1 MTIDESKK
9 SYPVAIKF
17 FRSMFLMRCPQCSLG
32 DIYPNLFSIKPK
44 DVCDRCDVRYE
55 RDSGVFIMPVFL
67 CYFLGAAF
75 AGLFGLFLGMR
86 YGMFQGFTPTLIAA
100 TVVFILLVYR
110 PVKGFWI
117 WMLWLFGLVRTDKG
131 KL

>member
-1 MTIDESKK
+1 MAQGASESD
-9 SYPVAIKF
+9 YPTYLKF
-17 FRSMFLMRCPQCSLG
+17 FRSVFLLRCPQCSEG

-44 DVCDRCDVRYE
+44 DLCESCDVRYE

-67 CYFLGAAF
+67 CYFLAAAF
-75 AGLFGLFLGMR
+75 AGLFGLFLGTR
-86 YGMFQGFTPTLIAA
+86 YGMFKGFTPALIAA

-117 WMLWLFGLVRTDKG
+117 WMLWRFGLVRTDNIT
-131 KL
+131 

>member
-1 MTIDESKK
+1 MDKENSNPNYST
-9 SYPVAIKF
+9 ATKF
-17 FRSMFLMRCPQCSLG
+17 FRSMFLLRCPECSTG

-44 DVCDRCDVRYE
+44 AICDSCGVRYE

-86 YGMFQGFTPTLIAA
+86 FGMFAGFTPTLIAA

-110 PVKGFWI
+110 PVKGVWI
-117 WMLWLFGLVRTDKG
+117 WILWRFGLVRADKEVV
-131 KL
+131 